1 MLKALQIQEL
11 VKGGEGYN
19 VDFKRSVPSKVKE
32 ISDEVAS
39 FANAAGGYVL
49 IGVDNNNQIIGAE
62 IDNNK
67 RSAIQDTI
75 GEISPALRCEFYPVD
90 VEGKQVW
97 VIDVPI
103 GFSCTIFST
112 NGTTSFH
119 LL

>member
-1 MLKALQIQEL
+1 MLTASQIQEM

-32 ISDEVAS
+32 ISDEVTG

-49 IGVDNNNQIIGAE
+49 IGVDNDNQIIGAE

-75 GEISPALRCEFYPVD
+75 GEISP
-90 VEGKQVW
+90 
-97 VIDVPI
+97 
-103 GFSCTIFST
+103 S
-112 NGTTSFH
+112 
-119 LL
+119 